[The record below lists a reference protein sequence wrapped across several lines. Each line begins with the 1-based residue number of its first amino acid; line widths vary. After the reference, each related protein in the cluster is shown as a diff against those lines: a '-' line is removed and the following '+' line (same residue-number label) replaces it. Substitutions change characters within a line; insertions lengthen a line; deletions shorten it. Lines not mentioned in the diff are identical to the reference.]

1 LPFAVLDA
9 ANYEFTFI
17 RGLNSSLLRITRSRQ
32 AGRQAGRQARVTH
45 TDKKEEGP
53 SHAYHDIIF

>member
-32 AGRQAGRQARVTH
+32 AGRQARVTH